1 MAVLPIPLSSWFVA
15 ILLKPHTALRRLTRF
30 PKKMN
35 GEAILLRSPSRTI
48 AYGLRWRVLYE
59 TL

>member
-30 PKKMN
+30 P
-35 GEAILLRSPSRTI
+35 
-48 AYGLRWRVLYE
+48 
-59 TL
+59 